1 MRWRLL
7 WLLCAAGW
15 GGAGGK
21 TLRGGFGSAAAR
33 LEPWRPVARFQFHG
47 DHAVLCV
54 RIKNVAVAVTKEARL
69 HLFQAQEWQKLQNSI
84 EDHSCTE
91 KFSKAQLTMT
101 VNHTEQN
108 LTVSQIPYPETW
120 YVFYVDKF
128 TCEENY
134 SESEDIQ
141 FEMVLLNP
149 DAEGNPLDHFSAGES
164 GLHEFFFLLVLAYFV
179 TACIYAQSLWQTIKK
194 RGPMHTVLKVL
205 TIALLLQAGSAFA
218 NYLHFSSYSKDGIGA
233 PFMGSLAEY
242 RLLSPDFFDTRVGFG
257 RMWRCA
263 RVVAELQ
270 HNYRK
275 ADSDLFGHWK
285 LPKISRFCGKAASAS
300 QTVIKIMTKVCD
312 IISQIQM
319 LYLLLSL
326 CMGWTIGRMKK
337 SQGRPLQWD
346 STPTSTGI
354 AVVVVVTQS
363 FLLIWEQFEDTNHHS
378 YHSHHGLASGL
389 LIGLRVCLALSLAAG
404 LYQIITVERSTLKR
418 EFYITFAKACILWF
432 LCHPCLATI
441 AILFREYQR
450 EKIITIGVI
459 LCQCISMVILYRLFL
474 SHSLYWEVS
483 SLSSVTLPLT
493 VSSGHKN
500 RHHF

>member
-7 WLLCAAGW
+7 WLFSAAAGCCCW
-15 GGAGGK
+15 GPAAGK
-21 TLRGGFGSAAAR
+21 TLQGSFASAAAR
-33 LEPWRPVARFQFHG
+33 REPWRPVARFQFHG

-54 RIKNVAVAVTKEARL
+54 RIKNIAVAVAKAARL
-69 HLFQAQEWQKLQNSI
+69 HLFQAQEWQKLESSVQ
-84 EDHSCTE
+84 DHSCAE
-91 KFSKAQLTMT
+91 KFSKAQLTR
-101 VNHTEQN
+101 
-108 LTVSQIPYPETW
+108 
-120 YVFYVDKF
+120 
-128 TCEENY
+128 
-134 SESEDIQ
+134 
-141 FEMVLLNP
+141 
-149 DAEGNPLDHFSAGES
+149 
-164 GLHEFFFLLVLAYFV
+164 LHEFFFLLVLAYFI
-179 TACIYAQSLWQTIKK
+179 TACIYAQSLWQTIRK
-194 RGPMHTVLKVL
+194 RGPMHGVLKLL

-218 NYLHFSSYSKDGIGA
+218 NYMHFSSYSRDGIGA
-233 PFMGSLAEY
+233 PFMGSLAE
-242 RLLSPDFFDTRVGFG
+242 
-257 RMWRCA
+257 W
-263 RVVAELQ
+263 
-270 HNYRK
+270 
-275 ADSDLFGHWK
+275 
-285 LPKISRFCGKAASAS
+285 
-300 QTVIKIMTKVCD
+300 CD
-312 IISQIQM
+312 IVSQIQM

-337 SQGRPLQWD
+337 SHGRPLQWD
-346 STPTSTGI
+346 SSPASTSI

-378 YHSHHGLASGL
+378 FHSHHGLASGL
-389 LIGLRVCLALSLAAG
+389 LVGLRVCLALSLAAG

-441 AILFREYQR
+441 AVIFREYQR

>member
-7 WLLCAAGW
+7 WALCACCW
-15 GGAGGK
+15 GCAWGK
-21 TLRGGFGSAAAR
+21 TLRGGFVSAAAR
-33 LEPWRPVARFQFHG
+33 LQPWRPLARFQFHG

-54 RIKNVAVAVTKEARL
+54 RINNVAVAVTKEARL
-69 HLFQAQEWQKLQNSI
+69 HLFQAQEWLKLQNSI
-84 EDHSCTE
+84 QDHSCTE
-91 KFSKAQLTMT
+91 KFSKAQLTISGFWWNGAVPANPKAEKRNTVRNLTNAWLHLLETSAEDGSLLSVT

-134 SESEDIQ
+134 SETEDIQ

-164 GLHEFFFLLVLAYFV
+164 GLHEFFFLLVLAYFL

-205 TIALLLQAGSAFA
+205 SIALLLQAGSAFA

-233 PFMGSLAEY
+233 PFMGTLAE
-242 RLLSPDFFDTRVGFG
+242 L
-257 RMWRCA
+257 
-263 RVVAELQ
+263 
-270 HNYRK
+270 
-275 ADSDLFGHWK
+275 
-285 LPKISRFCGKAASAS
+285 
-300 QTVIKIMTKVCD
+300 CD
-312 IISQIQM
+312 IVSQIQM

-337 SQGRPLQWD
+337 SHSRPLQWD
-346 STPTSTGI
+346 STPASTGI

-363 FLLIWEQFEDTNHHS
+363 LLLIWEQFEDTNHHS

-432 LCHPCLATI
+432 LCHPCLATVSVI
-441 AILFREYQR
+441 FREYQR
-450 EKIITIGVI
+450 EKIK
-459 LCQCISMVILYRLFL
+459 RLALKKGL
-474 SHSLYWEVS
+474 SE
-483 SLSSVTLPLT
+483 TD
-493 VSSGHKN
+493 K
-500 RHHF
+500 

>member
-1 MRWRLL
+1 
-7 WLLCAAGW
+7 
-15 GGAGGK
+15 
-21 TLRGGFGSAAAR
+21 
-33 LEPWRPVARFQFHG
+33 
-47 DHAVLCV
+47 
-54 RIKNVAVAVTKEARL
+54 
-69 HLFQAQEWQKLQNSI
+69 
-84 EDHSCTE
+84 
-91 KFSKAQLTMT
+91 MT

-120 YVFYVDKF
+120 YVFYVDKL

-179 TACIYAQSLWQTIKK
+179 TACIYAQSLWQTLKK
-194 RGPMHTVLKVL
+194 RGPMHTILKVL

-218 NYLHFSSYSKDGIGA
+218 NYLHFSSYSRDGIGA
-233 PFMGSLAEY
+233 PFMGSLAE
-242 RLLSPDFFDTRVGFG
+242 L
-257 RMWRCA
+257 
-263 RVVAELQ
+263 
-270 HNYRK
+270 
-275 ADSDLFGHWK
+275 
-285 LPKISRFCGKAASAS
+285 
-300 QTVIKIMTKVCD
+300 CD
-312 IISQIQM
+312 IVSQIQM

-326 CMGWTIGRMKK
+326 CMGWTVGRMKK
-337 SQGRPLQWD
+337 SHGRPLQWD

-389 LIGLRVCLALSLAAG
+389 LIGLRVCLALTLAAG
-404 LYQIITVERSTLKR
+404 LYQVITVERSTLKR

-441 AILFREYQR
+441 SVIFREYQR
-450 EKIITIGVI
+450 EKPTIVLIHLAHCFARFGKPRA
-459 LCQCISMVILYRLFL
+459 RLIP
-474 SHSLYWEVS
+474 SPSEKRRRRGRERRSLERKVWGIKKKKRTNRKKNPTKQTHTQKSYE
-483 SLSSVTLPLT
+483 SLTKKKKKS
-493 VSSGHKN
+493 
-500 RHHF
+500 

>member
-1 MRWRLL
+1 MQWRLL
-7 WLLCAAGW
+7 WLFSAAAGCCCW
-15 GGAGGK
+15 GPAVGK
-21 TLRGGFGSAAAR
+21 TLRGGFASAAAR
-33 LEPWRPVARFQFHG
+33 REPWRPVAHFQFHG

-54 RIKNVAVAVTKEARL
+54 RIKNIAVAVAKAARL
-69 HLFQAQEWQKLQNSI
+69 HLFQAQEWQKLENSGQ
-84 EDHSCTE
+84 DHSCTE
-91 KFSKAQLTMT
+91 KFSKAQLTR
-101 VNHTEQN
+101 
-108 LTVSQIPYPETW
+108 
-120 YVFYVDKF
+120 
-128 TCEENY
+128 
-134 SESEDIQ
+134 
-141 FEMVLLNP
+141 
-149 DAEGNPLDHFSAGES
+149 
-164 GLHEFFFLLVLAYFV
+164 LHEFFFLLVLAYFI
-179 TACIYAQSLWQTIKK
+179 TACIYAQSLWQTIRK
-194 RGPMHTVLKVL
+194 RGPMHGVLKVL

-218 NYLHFSSYSKDGIGA
+218 NYLHFSSYSRDGIGA
-233 PFMGSLAEY
+233 PFMGSLAE
-242 RLLSPDFFDTRVGFG
+242 
-257 RMWRCA
+257 W
-263 RVVAELQ
+263 
-270 HNYRK
+270 
-275 ADSDLFGHWK
+275 
-285 LPKISRFCGKAASAS
+285 
-300 QTVIKIMTKVCD
+300 CD
-312 IISQIQM
+312 IVSQIQM

-337 SQGRPLQWD
+337 SHGRPLQWD
-346 STPTSTGI
+346 SSPASTGI

-404 LYQIITVERSTLKR
+404 LYQIITAERSTLKR

-441 AILFREYQR
+441 AVIFREYQR
-450 EKIITIGVI
+450 EKIITMGVI

>member
-1 MRWRLL
+1 MRWRFL
-7 WLLCAAGW
+7 WLLCATGW
-15 GGAGGK
+15 WGAEGK
-21 TLRGGFGSAAAR
+21 TLRGGFASAAAR

-54 RIKNVAVAVTKEARL
+54 RINNVAVAVTKEARL
-69 HLFQAQEWQKLQNSI
+69 HLFKAQEWQKLQNSI
-84 EDHSCTE
+84 QQHSCTE

-164 GLHEFFFLLVLAYFV
+164 GLHEFFFLLVLAYFL

-205 TIALLLQAGSAFA
+205 SVALLLQAGSAFA

-233 PFMGSLAEY
+233 PFMGSLAE
-242 RLLSPDFFDTRVGFG
+242 L
-257 RMWRCA
+257 
-263 RVVAELQ
+263 
-270 HNYRK
+270 
-275 ADSDLFGHWK
+275 
-285 LPKISRFCGKAASAS
+285 
-300 QTVIKIMTKVCD
+300 CD
-312 IISQIQM
+312 IVSQIQM

-337 SQGRPLQWD
+337 SYSRPLQWD

-354 AVVVVVTQS
+354 AVAVVVTQS

-418 EFYITFAKACILWF
+418 EFYITFAKVWVTSETDPFC
-432 LCHPCLATI
+432 CL
-441 AILFREYQR
+441 
-450 EKIITIGVI
+450 
-459 LCQCISMVILYRLFL
+459 
-474 SHSLYWEVS
+474 HSLVFVPPMSCNHFCNIQRISKRKVKSPVLPWQ
-483 SLSSVTLPLT
+483 TLISGLYAKGRKPLLT
-493 VSSGHKN
+493 TGRPS
-500 RHHF
+500 RW

>member
-108 LTVSQIPYPETW
+108 LTVSQIPYPET
-120 YVFYVDKF
+120 
-128 TCEENY
+128 C
-134 SESEDIQ
+134 
-141 FEMVLLNP
+141 
-149 DAEGNPLDHFSAGES
+149 
-164 GLHEFFFLLVLAYFV
+164 
-179 TACIYAQSLWQTIKK
+179 
-194 RGPMHTVLKVL
+194 
-205 TIALLLQAGSAFA
+205 
-218 NYLHFSSYSKDGIGA
+218 YSKDGIGA

>member
-7 WLLCAAGW
+7 WALCACCW
-15 GGAGGK
+15 GCAWGK
-21 TLRGGFGSAAAR
+21 TLRGGFVSAAAR
-33 LEPWRPVARFQFHG
+33 LQPWRPLARFQFHG

-54 RIKNVAVAVTKEARL
+54 RINNVAVAVTKEARL
-69 HLFQAQEWQKLQNSI
+69 HLFQAQEWLKLQNSI
-84 EDHSCTE
+84 QDHSCTE
-91 KFSKAQLTMT
+91 KFSKAQLTISGFWWNGAVPANPKAEKRNTVRNLTNAWLHLLETSAEDGSLLSVT

-134 SESEDIQ
+134 SETEDIQ

-164 GLHEFFFLLVLAYFV
+164 GLHEFFFLLVLAYFL

-205 TIALLLQAGSAFA
+205 SIALLLQAGSAFA

-233 PFMGSLAEY
+233 PFMGTLAE
-242 RLLSPDFFDTRVGFG
+242 L
-257 RMWRCA
+257 
-263 RVVAELQ
+263 
-270 HNYRK
+270 
-275 ADSDLFGHWK
+275 
-285 LPKISRFCGKAASAS
+285 
-300 QTVIKIMTKVCD
+300 CD
-312 IISQIQM
+312 IVSQIQM

-337 SQGRPLQWD
+337 SHSRPLQWD
-346 STPTSTGI
+346 STPASTGI

-363 FLLIWEQFEDTNHHS
+363 LLLIWEQFEDTNHHS

-432 LCHPCLATI
+432 LCHPCLATVSVI
-441 AILFREYQR
+441 FREYQR

-483 SLSSVTLPLT
+483 SLSAVTLPLT

>member
-7 WLLCAAGW
+7 WALCACCW
-15 GGAGGK
+15 GCAWGK
-21 TLRGGFGSAAAR
+21 TLRGGFVSAAAR
-33 LEPWRPVARFQFHG
+33 LQPWRPLARFQFHG

-54 RIKNVAVAVTKEARL
+54 RINNVAVAVTKEARL
-69 HLFQAQEWQKLQNSI
+69 HLFQAQEWLKLQNSI
-84 EDHSCTE
+84 QDHSCTE
-91 KFSKAQLTMT
+91 KFSKAQLTISGFWWNGAVPANPKAEKRNTVRNLTNAWLHLLETSAEDGSLLSVT

-134 SESEDIQ
+134 SETEDIQ

-164 GLHEFFFLLVLAYFV
+164 GLHEFFFLLVLAYFL

-205 TIALLLQAGSAFA
+205 SIALLLQAGSAFA

-233 PFMGSLAEY
+233 PFMGTLAE
-242 RLLSPDFFDTRVGFG
+242 L
-257 RMWRCA
+257 
-263 RVVAELQ
+263 
-270 HNYRK
+270 
-275 ADSDLFGHWK
+275 
-285 LPKISRFCGKAASAS
+285 
-300 QTVIKIMTKVCD
+300 CD
-312 IISQIQM
+312 IVSQIQM

-337 SQGRPLQWD
+337 SHSRPLQWD
-346 STPTSTGI
+346 STPASTGI

-363 FLLIWEQFEDTNHHS
+363 LLLIWEQFEDTNHHS

-432 LCHPCLATI
+432 LCHPCLATVSVI
-441 AILFREYQR
+441 FREYQR
-450 EKIITIGVI
+450 EKIKRLALKKEYLNITSACGTAWVVNCKPEIPQNRDCQKG
-459 LCQCISMVILYRLFL
+459 LCDLPRAIYRF
-474 SHSLYWEVS
+474 
-483 SLSSVTLPLT
+483 
-493 VSSGHKN
+493 KN
-500 RHHF
+500 IQV

>member
-7 WLLCAAGW
+7 WLLCAAARW
-15 GGAGGK
+15 WGAGGK

-33 LEPWRPVARFQFHG
+33 LDPWRPVARFQFHG

-54 RIKNVAVAVTKEARL
+54 RIKDVAAAVTKAARL
-69 HLFQAQEWQKLQNSI
+69 HLFQAQEWQKLQNGI
-84 EDHSCTE
+84 EDQSCTE

-179 TACIYAQSLWQTIKK
+179 TACIYAQSLWQTLKK
-194 RGPMHTVLKVL
+194 HGPMHAVLRVL
-205 TIALLLQAGSAFA
+205 TVALLLQAGSALA
-218 NYLHFSSYSKDGIGA
+218 NYLHFSSYSKDGIGV
-233 PFMGSLAEY
+233 PFMGSL
-242 RLLSPDFFDTRVGFG
+242 S
-257 RMWRCA
+257 
-263 RVVAELQ
+263 EL
-270 HNYRK
+270 
-275 ADSDLFGHWK
+275 
-285 LPKISRFCGKAASAS
+285 
-300 QTVIKIMTKVCD
+300 CD
-312 IISQIQM
+312 IVSQIQM

-326 CMGWTIGRMKK
+326 CMGWTIGRMKR
-337 SQGRPLQWD
+337 SHGRPLQWD

-354 AVVVVVTQS
+354 AVVVVVTQ
-363 FLLIWEQFEDTNHHS
+363 
-378 YHSHHGLASGL
+378 
-389 LIGLRVCLALSLAAG
+389 
-404 LYQIITVERSTLKR
+404 
-418 EFYITFAKACILWF
+418 ACILWF

-441 AILFREYQR
+441 AVIFREYQR
-450 EKIITIGVI
+450 EKIITMGVI

-493 VSSGHKN
+493 VSSGHKT

>member
-7 WLLCAAGW
+7 WALCACCW
-15 GGAGGK
+15 GCAWGK
-21 TLRGGFGSAAAR
+21 TLRGGFVSAAAR
-33 LEPWRPVARFQFHG
+33 LQPWRPLARFQFHG

-54 RIKNVAVAVTKEARL
+54 RINNVAVAVTKEARL
-69 HLFQAQEWQKLQNSI
+69 HLFQAQEWLKLQNSI
-84 EDHSCTE
+84 QDHSCTE
-91 KFSKAQLTMT
+91 KFSKAQLTISGFWWNGAVPANPKAEKRNTVRNLTNAWLHLLETSAEDGSLLSVT

-134 SESEDIQ
+134 SETEDIQ

-164 GLHEFFFLLVLAYFV
+164 GLHEFFFLLVLAYFL

-205 TIALLLQAGSAFA
+205 SIALLLQAGSAFA

-233 PFMGSLAEY
+233 PFMGTLAE
-242 RLLSPDFFDTRVGFG
+242 L
-257 RMWRCA
+257 
-263 RVVAELQ
+263 
-270 HNYRK
+270 
-275 ADSDLFGHWK
+275 
-285 LPKISRFCGKAASAS
+285 
-300 QTVIKIMTKVCD
+300 CD
-312 IISQIQM
+312 IVSQIQM

-337 SQGRPLQWD
+337 SHSRPLQWD
-346 STPTSTGI
+346 STPASTGI

-363 FLLIWEQFEDTNHHS
+363 LLLIWEQFEDTNHHS

-418 EFYITFAKACILWF
+418 EFYITFAKVWVTSWKPIPFAVKACILWF
-432 LCHPCLATI
+432 LCHPCLATVSVI
-441 AILFREYQR
+441 FREYQR

-483 SLSSVTLPLT
+483 SLSAVTLPLT